1 MERGPDPPGRPPRTE
16 FDRAVDRQRVARLV
30 LAAALGLLGLW
41 ILRPFV
47 AALAWAVIIAIA
59 VWPLFERLNRALAGP
74 GRPVLAPL
82 AMTLLIGLIFILPFA
97 LVARE
102 LVRDVGGIL
111 AHLAALRRSGVPMPD
126 WLPQLPGF
134 GRTFAQWWQANL
146 ADPQA
151 MQDLLGRAYGRIP
164 TETIREFG
172 GEIIHRL
179 ALFGFTLLTLF
190 FLFRD
195 GADLGR
201 QLIGLSDRVLGPG
214 GERVGR
220 HMVAAVHG
228 TLNGLVLVGLA
239 EGVALGAAYWLAG
252 LPHPVSVGALTGVLA
267 AIPFAA
273 PVVFGAAALY
283 LFAVGSRLA
292 AGAVLAFGFVVVFIA
307 DHAVRPFVIGGAA
320 RLPFLWVLL
329 GILGGLESFG
339 FLGLFLGPM
348 TMAALISLW
357 RDWTQNLPAAGRPGP
372 AARQRPPERA

>member
-1 MERGPDPPGRPPRTE
+1 MARRADPPGRLPQGG
-16 FDRAVDRQRVARLV
+16 FDRAADGQRVARFI

-59 VWPLFERLNRALAGP
+59 AWPLFERIDRALAAAA
-74 GRPVLAPL
+74 RPVLAPL
-82 AMTLLIGLIFILPFA
+82 AMTLLIALIFLLPFA
-97 LVARE
+97 LFARE
-102 LVRDVGGIL
+102 LVRDMGGIL
-111 AHLAALRRSGVPMPD
+111 AHLGGLRRSGVPVPE
-126 WLPQLPGF
+126 WLPQLPGL
-134 GRTFAQWWQANL
+134 GRAFAQWWQANL

-151 MQDLLGRAYGRIP
+151 LQDLLGRAYGRIP
-164 TETIREFG
+164 TQTVREFG

-179 ALFGFTLLTLF
+179 ALFGFTLLSLF

-195 GADLGR
+195 GADLGGR
-201 QLIGLSDRVLGPG
+201 LIGLSHRVLGPG

-220 HMVAAVHG
+220 HMIAAVHG

-239 EGVALGAAYWLAG
+239 EGAALGGAYWMAG

-273 PVVFGAAALY
+273 PVVFGTAALY

-292 AGAVLAFGFVVVFIA
+292 AGAVLVFGFVVVFIA
-307 DHAVRPFVIGGAA
+307 DHAVRPLVIGGAA

-339 FLGLFLGPM
+339 FLGLFLGPV
-348 TMAALISLW
+348 TLAALVSLW
-357 RDWTQNLPAAGRPGP
+357 RDWTQDLPAAGRPVP
-372 AARQRPPERA
+372 AARQRPPEPA

>member
-1 MERGPDPPGRPPRTE
+1 MGRGSDPPGRPPRIQ
-16 FDRAVDRQRVARLV
+16 FDRAADAQRVARLV

-41 ILRPFV
+41 ILRPFI

-59 VWPLFERLNRALAGP
+59 AWPLFERLNRALGAAQRG
-74 GRPVLAPL
+74 VLAPL

-102 LVRDVGGIL
+102 LVRDMGGIL
-111 AHLAALRRSGVPMPD
+111 VHLAALRRNGVSVPD

-134 GRTFAQWWQANL
+134 GRMFAQWWQANL
-146 ADPQA
+146 ADPDA

-164 TETIREFG
+164 TETVREFG
-172 GEIIHRL
+172 GEIVHRL
-179 ALFGFTLLTLF
+179 ALFGFTLLTSF

-195 GADLGR
+195 GADLGG
-201 QLIGLSDRVLGPG
+201 QLVGLSDRLLGPG

-220 HMVAAVHG
+220 HMIAAVHG

-239 EGVALGAAYWLAG
+239 EGMALGGAYWLAG

-292 AGAVLAFGFVVVFIA
+292 AGAVLVFGFVVVFIA

-339 FLGLFLGPM
+339 FLGLFLGPV
-348 TMAALISLW
+348 TMAALMSLW
-357 RDWTQNLPAAGRPGP
+357 RDWTQSLPPAGRPVP
-372 AARQRPPERA
+372 AAPPPPP

>member
-1 MERGPDPPGRPPRTE
+1 MERGPEPAGE
-16 FDRAVDRQRVARLV
+16 VDRAADAQRIAPLV
-30 LAAALGLLGLW
+30 LAVALLLLGLW

-47 AALAWAVIIAIA
+47 AALAWAVIVAIA
-59 VWPLFERLNRALAGP
+59 AWPLLERLNRVLAGV
-74 GRPVLAPL
+74 GRRVLAPL
-82 AMTLLIGLIFILPFA
+82 AMTVLIGLIFLLPFA
-97 LVARE
+97 FLARE
-102 LVRDVGGIL
+102 LVRDMGGVL
-111 AHLAALRRSGVPMPD
+111 VHLAELRRSGVPVPD

-134 GRTFAQWWQANL
+134 GRWFAQWWQENL
-146 ADPQA
+146 ADPHA
-151 MQDLLGRAYGRIP
+151 VQDLLGRAYGRIP
-164 TETIREFG
+164 TETVREFG
-172 GEIIHRL
+172 GEILHRL
-179 ALFGFTLLTLF
+179 TLFGFTLLTLF

-195 GADLGR
+195 GDALGR
-201 QLIGLSDRVLGPG
+201 QLIGLSDRVLGPD

-220 HMVAAVHG
+220 HAIAAVHA

-239 EGVALGAAYWLAG
+239 EGVALGGAYWVAG

-273 PVVFGAAALY
+273 PLVFGAASLY
-283 LFAVGSRLA
+283 LFAMGSRLA
-292 AGAVLAFGFVVVFIA
+292 AGGVLAFGFVVVFIA

-357 RDWTQNLPAAGRPGP
+357 RDWTRSPPAAGRPG
-372 AARQRPPERA
+372 RQRLQQG

>member
-1 MERGPDPPGRPPRTE
+1 MEHEPEPGRPGRIEYDRTA
-16 FDRAVDRQRVARLV
+16 DTQRVARFV

-41 ILRPFV
+41 ILRPFI
-47 AALAWAVIIAIA
+47 AALAWAVIFAIA
-59 VWPLFERLNRALAGP
+59 AWPLFERLDRALAGA

-82 AMTLLIGLIFILPFA
+82 AMTSLIGLIFILPFA
-97 LVARE
+97 LIARE
-102 LVRDVGGIL
+102 LVREMGGIF
-111 AHLAALRRSGVPMPD
+111 AHLAALRRDGVAAPD
-126 WLPQLPGF
+126 WLAQLPGF
-134 GRTFAQWWQANL
+134 GRALAQWWQANL

-151 MQDLLGRAYGRIP
+151 MQELLGRAFGRIP
-164 TETIREFG
+164 TETVRKFG
-172 GEIIHRL
+172 GEVIHRL

-195 GADLGR
+195 GAVLGR
-201 QLIGLSDRVLGPG
+201 QLVGLSDRVLGPG

-220 HMVAAVHG
+220 HVIAAVHG

-239 EGVALGAAYWLAG
+239 EGVALGVAYWVAG

-273 PVVFGAAALY
+273 PVVFGGAALY

-307 DHAVRPFVIGGAA
+307 DHAVRPILIGGAA

-329 GILGGLESFG
+329 GILGGLEGFG
-339 FLGLFLGPM
+339 FLGLFLGPV

-357 RDWTQNLPAAGRPGP
+357 RDWTQNLPAAGRAVPGD
-372 AARQRPPERA
+372 RT

>member
-1 MERGPDPPGRPPRTE
+1 MERGPDLSGRPSQVE
-16 FDRAVDRQRVARLV
+16 LDRAADRQGLARLI
-30 LAAALGLLGLW
+30 LAAALALLGLW
-41 ILRPFV
+41 ILRSFV
-47 AALAWAVIIAIA
+47 AALAWAVILAIA
-59 VWPLFERLNRALAGP
+59 AWPLFERLNLAIAGA

-82 AMTLLIGLIFILPFA
+82 AMTLLIGLVFVVPVA

-102 LVRDVGGIL
+102 LVREMGSIL
-111 AHLAALRRSGVPMPD
+111 AHLAALRHGGVPVPD

-134 GRTFAQWWQANL
+134 GRLLAQWWKENL

-151 MQDLLGRAYGRIP
+151 LQDLLGRAYGRIP
-164 TETIREFG
+164 AETVREFG
-172 GEIIHRL
+172 GAVVHRL

-195 GADLGR
+195 GLALGD
-201 QLIGLSDRVLGPG
+201 QLIGLSDRMLGPG
-214 GERVGR
+214 GERIGR
-220 HMVAAVHG
+220 HVIAAVHG

-252 LPHPVSVGALTGVLA
+252 LPHPASVGALTGVLA

-273 PVVFGAAALY
+273 PVVFGGAALY

-292 AGAVLAFGFVVVFIA
+292 AIAVLAFGFVIVFIA
-307 DHAVRPFVIGGAA
+307 DHAVRPFIIGGAA

-339 FLGLFLGPM
+339 FLGLFLGPV
-348 TMAALISLW
+348 TMAALISVW
-357 RDWTQNLPAAGRPGP
+357 RDWTENLPGAGRRSGEQPP
-372 AARQRPPERA
+372 QRA

>member
-1 MERGPDPPGRPPRTE
+1 MAREPDPPGRTPRIAS
-16 FDRAVDRQRVARLV
+16 DRAADAQRGARLV

-41 ILRPFV
+41 ILHAFV
-47 AALAWAVIIAIA
+47 AALAWAVILAIA
-59 VWPLFERLNRALAGP
+59 AWPLFARLDRALART
-74 GRPVLAPL
+74 GRSVLAPL
-82 AMTLLIGLIFILPFA
+82 AMTLLIGLLFILPFA
-97 LVARE
+97 WVARE
-102 LVRDVGGIL
+102 LVREMGGIFT
-111 AHLAALRRSGVPMPD
+111 HLAALRRSGVAVPD
-126 WLPQLPGF
+126 WLPLLPGV
-134 GRTFAQWWQANL
+134 GRALAQWWQANL

-151 MQDLLGRAYGRIP
+151 MQELLGRAYGQIP
-164 TETIREFG
+164 AATVRQFG
-172 GEIIHRL
+172 GEIVHRL
-179 ALFGFTLLTLF
+179 ALFGFTLLTVF

-195 GADLGR
+195 GAAFGQ
-201 QLIGLSDRVLGPG
+201 QLLGLSDRVLGPG

-220 HMVAAVHG
+220 HVIAAVHG
-228 TLNGLVLVGLA
+228 TLNGLLLVGLA
-239 EGVALGAAYWLAG
+239 EGVALGLAYWLAG

-273 PVVFGAAALY
+273 PVVFSGAALY

-307 DHAVRPFVIGGAA
+307 DHAVRPFLIGGAA

-357 RDWTQNLPAAGRPGP
+357 RDWTGDLPAAGRQLP
-372 AARQRPPERA
+372 QPP

>member
-1 MERGPDPPGRPPRTE
+1 M
-16 FDRAVDRQRVARLV
+16 
-30 LAAALGLLGLW
+30 AAALGLLGLW

-47 AALAWAVIIAIA
+47 VALAWAVIIAIA
-59 VWPLFERLNRALAGP
+59 AWPLFERLNRALAAA
-74 GRPVLAPL
+74 GRRALAPL
-82 AMTLLIGLIFILPFA
+82 AMTLLIALLFILPFA

-102 LVRDVGGIL
+102 LVREMGGII
-111 AHLAALRRSGVPMPD
+111 AHLDALRRTGVPVPD
-126 WLPQLPGF
+126 WLPLLPGF
-134 GRTFAQWWQANL
+134 GRMFAQWWQSNF

-151 MQDLLGRAYGRIP
+151 LQSLLGRAYGGIP
-164 TETIREFG
+164 TQTIREFG

-179 ALFGFTLLTLF
+179 ALFGFTVLTLF

-195 GADLGR
+195 GADLAAR
-201 QLIGLSDRVLGPG
+201 LIGLSDRVLGPG
-214 GERVGR
+214 GERIGR
-220 HMVAAVHG
+220 HMIAAVHG

-239 EGVALGAAYWLAG
+239 EGVVLGGAYWAAG

-273 PVVFGAAALY
+273 PAVFGSAALY

-307 DHAVRPFVIGGAA
+307 DHAVRPFVIGGTA

-339 FLGLFLGPM
+339 FLGLFLGPV
-348 TMAALISLW
+348 TMAALLSLW
-357 RDWTQNLPAAGRPGP
+357 RDWTRDLPAAGRPVP
-372 AARQRPPERA
+372 AARQQPLERT